1 VTPFT
6 VRWPQAPREDK
17 DFLKSECLPE
27 LGACG
32 GQALIASG
40 FGDMVEKMIAP
51 PLPGNYVEAVHIAPS
66 GRRSSESAAP
76 LTPGRHKEF
85 GEVRV
90 GLRVRI

>member
-1 VTPFT
+1 MTPFT

-51 PLPGNYVEAVHIAPS
+51 PSQGTTWRQCI
-66 GRRSSESAAP
+66 
-76 LTPGRHKEF
+76 
-85 GEVRV
+85 
-90 GLRVRI
+90 LRPQDGDPVNLLLH